1 MGFRNWLSHAW
12 NVFKTLDDRRDP
24 FDSVAH
30 YGDRPDRVRL
40 RYSNEKSIIASIYTR
55 MAIDVADIVY
65 KHVRLDDQGRF
76 DSEIDSGLNQCLN
89 VSPNIDQ
96 TPRAFRQDLAMTL
109 FDPGVAVV
117 VPVDTTLDPN
127 VSGSFDIQSLR
138 IGEVVRWSPKRVRVS
153 LYNEETGKREEVT
166 VDKKFV
172 SIIENP
178 LYAVMNGTNSTLQ
191 RLIRKLN
198 LLDVVDEQSSSGK
211 LDMIIQLP
219 YTVKSPTKQKIANDR
234 RKEIEFQLRGSQY
247 GIAYIDGTE
256 KITQLNRPAENQL
269 LKQVEYLTELLYT
282 QLGLTKKVM
291 DGTADEAEML
301 NYHQRTIKPI
311 VTTIVESMRRSFLT
325 KTARSQ
331 RQSIMFFRDI
341 FALVPLSVIAELADK
356 LTRNE
361 IATANEI
368 RGIIGLPPAKDKN
381 ADKLINSNMPAS
393 KRGDPQT
400 KAPDLS
406 ESGPPSPAENA
417 TR

>member
-1 MGFRNWLSHAW
+1 MRFKDWLSHAW
-12 NVFKTLDDRRDP
+12 NAFRTLDRGDP
-24 FDSVAH
+24 FESVAS
-30 YGDRPDRVRL
+30 YGTRPDRVRL
-40 RYSNEKSIIASIYTR
+40 RYSNEKSIVASIYTR
-55 MAIDVADIVY
+55 MAIDVADIVF
-65 KHVRLDDQGRF
+65 KHVRLDDQNRF
-76 DSEIDSGLNQCLN
+76 ESEMNSGLNECLN
-89 VSPNIDQ
+89 VSANTDQ
-96 TPRAFRQDLAMTL
+96 TPRAFRQDLAMSL
-109 FDPGVAVV
+109 FDQGVAVV

-138 IGEVVRWSPKRVRVS
+138 IGEVVRWSPQRVRVS
-153 LYNEETGKREEVT
+153 LYNEETGKREEIT
-166 VDKKFV
+166 LEKKFV
-172 SIIENP
+172 AIIENP
-178 LYAVMNGTNSTLQ
+178 LYAVMNETNSTLQ
-191 RLIRKLN
+191 RLVRKLN

-219 YTVKSPTKQKIANDR
+219 YTTRSDVKRKMANDR
-234 RKEIEFQLRGSQY
+234 RKEIEYQLRGSQY

-269 LKQVEYLTELLYT
+269 LKTVEYLTDLLYA

-311 VTTIVESMRRSFLT
+311 VTSVAESFRRSFLT

-331 RQSIMFFRDI
+331 KQSILFFRDL
-341 FALVPLSVIAELADK
+341 FALVPMKDIAEMADK

-381 ADKLINSNMPAS
+381 ADKLVNSNMPAN
-393 KRGDPQT
+393 KRGDPVT

-406 ESGPPSPAENA
+406 ESGPPSSAENA
-417 TR
+417 TT

>member
-1 MGFRNWLSHAW
+1 MGFRDWLSHAW
-12 NVFKTLDDRRDP
+12 NVFRTLDRGDP
-24 FDSVAH
+24 FESVAN
-30 YGDRPDRVRL
+30 YGTRPDRIRL
-40 RYSNEKSIIASIYTR
+40 RYSNEKSIVSSIYTR
-55 MAIDVADIVY
+55 MAIDVAEVVIR
-65 KHVRLDDQGRF
+65 HVRLDELGRYES
-76 DSEIDSGLNQCLN
+76 DIDSGLNQCLN
-89 VSPNIDQ
+89 VSANIDQ
-96 TPRAFRQDLAMTL
+96 APRAFRQDLAMTL
-109 FDPGVAVV
+109 FDQGVAVI

-138 IGEVVRWSPKRVRVS
+138 IGEVVRWSPKRVRVA

-172 SIIENP
+172 AIVENP
-178 LYAVMNGTNSTLQ
+178 LYAVMNETNSTLQ

-219 YTVKSPTKQKIANDR
+219 YVIKSEAKRKAANDR
-234 RKEIEFQLRGSQY
+234 RKDIEVQLRGSQY

-256 KITQLNRPAENQL
+256 KITQLNRPSENNL
-269 LKQVEYLTELLYT
+269 LKQVEYLTDLLYV

-311 VTTIVESMRRSFLT
+311 LTSVVESMYRSFLT

-331 RQSIMFFRDI
+331 RQSIKFFRDP
-341 FALVPLSVIAELADK
+341 FALVPLGQLAEFAET

-368 RGIIGLPPAKDKN
+368 RGFIGLPPAKEPK
-381 ADKLINSNMPAS
+381 ADKLVNSNMPAN
-393 KRGDPQT
+393 KRGDPVT

-406 ESGPPSPAENA
+406 ESEPPS
-417 TR
+417 

>member
-1 MGFRNWLSHAW
+1 MGFKNWLSHAW
-12 NVFKTLDDRRDP
+12 NVFRTLDRGDP
-24 FDSVAH
+24 FESVAN
-30 YGDRPDRVRL
+30 YGTRPDRIRL
-40 RYSNEKSIIASIYTR
+40 RFSNEKSIVSSIYTR
-55 MAIDVADIVY
+55 MAIDVADIVI
-65 KHVRLDDQGRF
+65 KHVRLDDKDRY
-76 DSEIDSGLNQCLN
+76 DSDIDSGLNQCLT
-89 VSPNIDQ
+89 VSANIDQ

-109 FDPGVAVV
+109 FDQGVAVV

-127 VSGSFDIQSLR
+127 VSGSFDIQTLR
-138 IGEVVRWSPKRVRVS
+138 IGEVVRWSPQRVRVS

-172 SIIENP
+172 AVIENP
-178 LYAVMNGTNSTLQ
+178 LYAVMNETNSTLQ
-191 RLIRKLN
+191 RLVRKLN

-219 YTVKSPTKQKIANDR
+219 YVTKSEAKRKMANDR
-234 RKEIEFQLRGSQY
+234 RKEIEYQLRGSQY

-269 LKQVEYLTELLYT
+269 LKQVEYLTDLLYA

-311 VTTIVESMRRSFLT
+311 VTTVVESMRRSFLT

-331 RQSIMFFRDI
+331 KQSILFFKDL
-341 FALVPLSVIAELADK
+341 FALVPMSDIAEMADK

-368 RGIIGLPPAKDKN
+368 RSIIGLPPAKDKN
-381 ADKLINSNMPAS
+381 ADKLVNSNMPAN
-393 KRGDPQT
+393 KRGDPIT

-406 ESGPPSPAENA
+406 VSGPPSTAENA
-417 TR
+417 IK